1 MLIVYSY
8 LMTNRDDEQWKSQ
21 VRNKSMV
28 TRNKNETY
36 FLSVEYVSIP
46 LIPFYNEFVVN
57 NVIGFTYGK
66 KDLFTQA
73 LMSN

>member
-8 LMTNRDDEQWKSQ
+8 LMTNCDNEQWKSQ

-28 TRNKNETY
+28 IRNKNEPC

-46 LIPFYNEFVVN
+46 LIPFYNEFVAN

-66 KDLFTQA
+66 KDLDI
-73 LMSN
+73 NKPE